1 MTKTYILGQGYVEH
15 TLVPWEQV
23 ETMPEFY
30 DRMKAYDW
38 TTAMSDDHSV
48 WQRGERSWNQE
59 FKPCLDRMREKYGEQ
74 ALLLFAEMKKWAWGE
89 GNLPERPKL

>member
-15 TLVPWEQV
+15 DLVPWEQV

-38 TTAMSDDHSV
+38 TTAMSDDHRV
-48 WQRGERSWNQE
+48 WQQGERSWNQK
-59 FKPCLDRMREKYGEQ
+59 FKPCLDRMREKHGEQ
-74 ALLLFAEMKKWAWGE
+74 ALLLFAKMKKWAWGD
-89 GNLPERPKL
+89 GNLPERPEL